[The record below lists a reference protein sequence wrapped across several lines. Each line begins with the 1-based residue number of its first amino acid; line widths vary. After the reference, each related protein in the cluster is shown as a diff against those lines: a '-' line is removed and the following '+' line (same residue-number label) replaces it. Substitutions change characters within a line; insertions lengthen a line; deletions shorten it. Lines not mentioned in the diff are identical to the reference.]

1 LRKFIDMH
9 IRAFVFIFFLI
20 SCGDTDEQV
29 RKNLMVSANIAMG
42 SGDCDKAIELMTS
55 IDKPS
60 DDGEFLKILA
70 LSYACKAKFNVTK
83 FLTDDLQRFD
93 DSGTFNGT
101 TLFSTSDDVISAD
114 DEDFTY
120 LQLAMDTILYAGGLE
135 TDEEPTSTK
144 RGEIFS
150 DDELNE
156 LEMLLVYLQLISMG
170 RFFHYYGDAN
180 TDGEKTGCLIQ
191 YENVSLDN
199 GSSFGVVLGT
209 GAVDLGSC
217 TAVNYTSAGIGHEDL
232 GAPGS
237 FNIKRLCHGAMIINN
252 FFHVF
257 PSLLAR
263 ISGADF
269 DNVASM
275 ENVLRLITQFM
286 ETQKAGVSDKVSNV
300 LSQARCETLNKDD
313 DDFLQVYYLFL
324 MEKVFL

>member
-1 LRKFIDMH
+1 MNFKI
-9 IRAFVFIFFLI
+9 FLI
-20 SCGDTDEQV
+20 ALLLVSCGESEEQT
-29 RKNLMVSANIAMG
+29 RKNLMISANIAMG

-55 IDKPS
+55 IDKPKS
-60 DDGEFLKILA
+60 DGEFIKILA

-93 DSGTFNGT
+93 ASGTFNGT
-101 TLFSTSDDVISAD
+101 TLFSTSDDVTTAED
-114 DEDFTY
+114 VDFTY
-120 LQLAMDTILYAGGLE
+120 LQLAMDTILYAGNLDV
-135 TDEEPTSTK
+135 DEEPTSTK
-144 RGEIFS
+144 RGEVFS

-156 LEMLLVYLQLISMG
+156 LEMLLVYLQLIGMG

-180 TDGEKTGCLIQ
+180 SDGEKTGCLIQ
-191 YENVSLDN
+191 YENVNLDA
-199 GSSFGVVLGT
+199 GDFDTILLT
-209 GAVDLGSC
+209 GALDLGSC
-217 TAVNYTSAGIGHEDL
+217 DQTNYTDANIGHADL
-232 GAPGS
+232 GTPGDY
-237 FNIKRLCHGAMIINN
+237 NVKRLCHGAMIVNN

-269 DNVASM
+269 DNVAAM

-300 LSQARCETLNKDD
+300 LSQARCELLNKDD

>member
-1 LRKFIDMH
+1 MKLLNILLC
-9 IRAFVFIFFLI
+9 FLVL
-20 SCGDTDEQV
+20 SCGDSDEQI
-29 RKNLMVSANIAMG
+29 RKNLMISANIAMG

-55 IDKPS
+55 IDQPKS
-60 DDGEFLKILA
+60 DGEFIKILA
-70 LSYACKAKFNVTK
+70 LSYACKAKFNVTT

-120 LQLAMDTILYAGGLE
+120 LQLAMDTILYAGGLD
-135 TDEEPTSTK
+135 TEENPTSTK

-150 DDELNE
+150 NDELNE

-170 RFFHYYGDAN
+170 RFFNYYGDAN

-191 YENVSLDN
+191 YENVSLDG
-199 GSSFGVVLGT
+199 GSSFDAVLGT
-209 GAVDLGSC
+209 GALDLGSC
-217 TAVNYTSAGIGHEDL
+217 TLANYKTAGVGNSDL
-232 GAPGS
+232 GTPGS
-237 FNIKRLCHGAMIINN
+237 YNVKRLCHGVMIINN

-257 PSLLAR
+257 PSLIAR

-269 DNVASM
+269 DNIASM
-275 ENVLRLITQFM
+275 ENVLTLITQFM
-286 ETQKAGVSDKVSNV
+286 ETQKTGVSDNVSDV
-300 LSQARCETLNKDD
+300 LSQTRCETLNASD

-324 MEKVFL
+324 MEKVFI